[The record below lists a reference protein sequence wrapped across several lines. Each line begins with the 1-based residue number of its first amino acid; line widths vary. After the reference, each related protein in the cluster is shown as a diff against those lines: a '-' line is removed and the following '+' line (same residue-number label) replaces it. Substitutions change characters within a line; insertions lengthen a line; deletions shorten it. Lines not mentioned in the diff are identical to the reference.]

1 MLCAKNTHI
10 KYLLAFLLL
19 LTILTIFVLPYF
31 GHYNI
36 KQNKNKFL
44 IINKND
50 ADLRQKHE
58 RNQPKNTLQTKR
70 NPSKFIVYEC
80 RVWCGGFA
88 DRLKGNLRFK

>member
-1 MLCAKNTHI
+1 MLCGKNTHI

-31 GHYNI
+31 GHYSI
-36 KQNKNKFL
+36 KQNQNKFS
-44 IINKND
+44 IIKND
-50 ADLRQKHE
+50 TDLRQKHGI
-58 RNQPKNTLQTKR
+58 NKTKSILQTKK